1 MIALNSQTI
10 VFTAPGRAELLPVE
24 VPRPEADQIL
34 VRLAFSTVSSGTER
48 ANLAGDPN
56 VSIAS
61 RDGAVHFP
69 RYLGYSSSGTVVE
82 TGAQVASVQPG
93 DRVAVSWGRH
103 SQYLLL
109 GENNVHKIG
118 DNVSIEEAAA
128 ALIGTFPLAAV
139 RKCRLEIGEP
149 AVVMGLGILGLI
161 GVQLLRAAGAVPVIA
176 VDPVERQRQR
186 ALHFGADWV
195 LNPYEEGFVQ
205 KVRSL
210 TGGGAKVA
218 VEVTGAAQALD
229 QVLDCMAP
237 LGRVALL
244 GCTRRSDFAIDYYH
258 KVHGPGISLIG
269 AHTLARPRTE
279 SSPGLWTDRDD
290 ISTLLH
296 LLEGGRISWEKLAE
310 RRCSP
315 LEAPAVYRELLES
328 PSFPITQF
336 DWTVLE
342 GDPLR
347 KEGKP
352 L

>member
-1 MIALNSQTI
+1 MDKICCEVIALNSQTI
-10 VFTAPGRAELLPVE
+10 VFTAPRQAELLPEE
-24 VPRPEADQIL
+24 VPAPKDGQVL
-34 VRLAFSTVSSGTER
+34 VQLAYSTVSSGTER

-56 VSIAS
+56 VSIGS
-61 RDGAVHFP
+61 RDRTPHFP
-69 RYLGYSSSGTVVE
+69 RYVGYSSSGIVIQ
-82 TGAQVASVQPG
+82 TGPQVQSVQPG
-93 DRVAVSWGRH
+93 DRVAVAWGRH

-109 GENNVHKIG
+109 EEGNLIKLEEAI
-118 DNVSIEEAAA
+118 SMEEAAA

-176 VDPVERQRQR
+176 VDPVERQRER
-186 ALHFGADWV
+186 ALRFGADWA
-195 LNPYEEGFVQ
+195 LDPGEEGFAQ
-205 KVRSL
+205 KVCSL

-218 VEVTGAAQALD
+218 IEVTGAGQALD

-244 GCTRRSDFAIDYYH
+244 GCTRRSDFTVDYYH

-269 AHTLARPRTE
+269 AHTLARPKRE

-290 ISTLLH
+290 MTALLQ
-296 LLEGGRISWEKLAE
+296 LLRQGRISWKNLVE

-315 LEAPAVYRELLES
+315 LEAPAVYQDLLEN

-336 DWTVLE
+336 DWSLL
-342 GDPLR
+342 GS
-347 KEGKP
+347 GN
-352 L
+352 